1 MSGSYEESREKVIAE
16 AGSPAAALAKAA
28 AVTDTLDDPTEK
40 EIADFNDF
48 RKKDSWRTEMTKDAM
63 GGTEMQMT
71 ALYKHLGEEYL
82 QDFQIIPSRLVELD
96 ESKWRVLWCHDLA
109 SDPQNDHLKAGGW
122 RKFHSI
128 VFVSNWQK
136 EQYLAKYNIPP
147 SRAVVIQNAIEPIT
161 AQEKNKDVFR
171 LIYHTTPHRGLEILV
186 PVFEKLH
193 EKWSGKIHLDVF
205 SSFKIYGWNSRDE
218 PFEPLFDKIKN
229 HNGMT
234 YHGSQPNEVIR
245 DYLATKSHCF
255 AYPSIWPETSCI
267 SLLEAMN
274 AGLLCIHPNLAAL
287 PETGANWTFMY
298 NFHEVPNDHAR
309 NIYGMLDAAIENHFN
324 NDEMK
329 IQKRLENQAAY
340 ISMFYS
346 WGIRKLHW
354 KVFLDNIKA
363 RPKEFEK
370 GGEFVFNTNNPHG
383 AGFID

>member
-1 MSGSYEESREKVIAE
+1 MNESSYDESREKVIAD
-16 AGSPAAALAKAA
+16 AGSPAQALANLPNLPNL
-28 AVTDTLDDPTEK
+28 DTLDASRKRDP
-40 EIADFNDF
+40 
-48 RKKDSWRTEMTKDAM
+48 WRTEMTKDAM

-82 QDFQIIPSRLVELD
+82 SDFQIIPSRLVELD
-96 ESKWRVLWCHDLA
+96 ENKWRVLWCHDLA
-109 SDPQNDHLKAGGW
+109 TDPQNDHLKNGGW

-136 EQYLAKYNIPP
+136 EQYLSRYNIPP
-147 SRAVVIQNAIEPIT
+147 SKTVVIQNAIEPIT
-161 AQEKNKDVFR
+161 QSPDKSNEQFR
-171 LIYHTTPHRGLEILV
+171 MIYHTTPHRGLEILV
-186 PVFEKLH
+186 PVFEKLY
-193 EKWSGKIHLDVF
+193 EKFGNKIHLDVF
-205 SSFKIYGWNSRDE
+205 SSFKIYGWDGRDQ

-229 HNGMT
+229 HDGMT
-234 YHGSQPNEVIR
+234 YHSSQPNEVVR

-267 SLLEAMN
+267 SLLEAMD

-287 PETGANWTFMY
+287 PETGSNWTFMY

-309 NIYGMLDAAIENHFN
+309 NIYGMLEAAIENHFN

-329 IQKRLENQAAY
+329 IRKRLENQAAY

-346 WGIRKLHW
+346 WNIRKLHW
-354 KVFLDNIKA
+354 KVFLDNVKT
-363 RPKEFEK
+363 RPKPFEK
-370 GGEFVFNTNNPHG
+370 GGEFVFSTNNPHG